1 MCRETVP
8 KIGGRDWK
16 GRLAESSSSNNQPS
30 VNLFTAGDKL
40 QEVPLF

>member
-8 KIGGRDWK
+8 NIGGGDWK
-16 GRLAESSSSNNQPS
+16 GRLAESSSNNQPS
-30 VNLFTAGDKL
+30 ENLFTAGDKL